1 VEPPVLNVNTNN
13 NDYGVRDYSYFSRTR
28 NYFASGYFNGDFMD
42 ELSDSLKLTKTIM
55 ADLLPLMNID
65 DYEKPMM
72 SLLEQMVDSNLI
84 KPKEYE
90 MYFSKFFIEAKQEL
104 KKQAIAEKKKQIEKA
119 VSKKEDPV
127 SAVLD
132 KDDEKDSG
140 NEDLVL
146 YTKLLLPFRET
157 NANVLPLINQVLHS
171 NDKQVKFNTMLI
183 LIRNKLPIPDTML
196 KYFAGMDDYR
206 YQLYSEL
213 KKIKRKEL
221 FPSAFNT
228 HIDLG
233 KSKLLDEG
241 NQYDKPDSIIYMERL
256 PMEFKGKK
264 GFMYF
269 FKVKPKKDDGFWKIG
284 TVGMVPENAKEFEF
298 EKEEGVKGFTL
309 YPPLS
314 ALGALGE
321 YGAYS
326 ELDFTRIT
334 ETKIKD
340 DEPLNDQLNKI
351 LKKLLYS
358 KRKSAA
364 EFYSTDDE
372 DGIGKGGKELD
383 YGY

>member
-1 VEPPVLNVNTNN
+1 
-13 NDYGVRDYSYFSRTR
+13 
-28 NYFASGYFNGDFMD
+28 
-42 ELSDSLKLTKTIM
+42 
-55 ADLLPLMNID
+55 
-65 DYEKPMM
+65 MM

-84 KPKEYE
+84 TPKEYE

-104 KKQAIAEKKKQIEKA
+104 KKQAIAEKKKQIEKV

-132 KDDEKDSG
+132 KEDKKDSG
-140 NEDLVL
+140 NDDLVL

-157 NANVLPLINQVLHS
+157 NANVMPLINQVLHS

-213 KKIKRKEL
+213 KKMKRKEL
-221 FPSAFNT
+221 FPAAFNT

-233 KSKLLDEG
+233 KSKLLDES
-241 NQYDKPDSIIYMERL
+241 NEYNKPDSIIYMERL

-284 TVGMVPENAKEFEF
+284 TVGLVPENANEFEF
-298 EKEEGVKGFTL
+298 DEQPGSEGFSFYPPPGVL
-309 YPPLS
+309 YPGS
-314 ALGALGE
+314 
-321 YGAYS
+321 YVNS
-326 ELDFTRIT
+326 EFAFTRIT
-334 ETKIKD
+334 ETKIKE

-372 DGIGKGGKELD
+372 DGIGKSGKELD